1 MINITYLIGNGFDL
15 ACGLKTRYTDV
26 YDQYCITD
34 SPNENIENFK
44 KTILKDDYKNW
55 TDFEMALP
63 VFGKELGDFE
73 KFSECFLDF
82 LTFLEDYL
90 SEEQNKIDINRYKN
104 ILSEKMKSYFYHF
117 YEYCLQNSKS
127 ELKRLVEDTN
137 ENIIFHF
144 ITFNYTNTLEECL
157 STVSKQT
164 QKHGALFYQY
174 ELPIHIHQKLYDGI
188 LLGLDNEELYKNIPC
203 NDIRRLK
210 NLIDKIFINNRY
222 SDIIDVS
229 VNKLKKSRIIVI
241 FGWSMGESDSFWVK
255 TIKQIFSENSLLHLV
270 YVPYYPESTN
280 KRFRSQSLDREDEQ
294 KDFIIKKFGIP
305 EKYHNRVHI
314 VTNTE
319 YMKLDFLAN
328 SSNEEKE
335 LVDI

>member
-1 MINITYLIGNGFDL
+1 MIITYLIGNGFDL

-26 YDQYCITD
+26 YDKYCITD
-34 SPNENIENFK
+34 SPNKNIENFK
-44 KTILKDDYKNW
+44 KTILKDNYKNW

-63 VFGKELGDFE
+63 EFGKELNDFE
-73 KFSECFLDF
+73 KFRECVQDF
-82 LTFLEDYL
+82 LAFLEDYL
-90 SEEQNKIDINRYKN
+90 IKEQAKIDIKCNN
-104 ILSEKMKSYFYHF
+104 DILSNKMKSYIYHF

-127 ELKRLVEDTN
+127 VLKKLVEETN
-137 ENIIFHF
+137 ENVTCRF
-144 ITFNYTNTLEECL
+144 ITFNYTDTLEKCL
-157 STVSKQT
+157 STVSEQIPKQSSF
-164 QKHGALFYQY
+164 FYRN
-174 ELPIHIHQKLYDGI
+174 ETPIHIHHKLNDGI
-188 LLGLDNEELYKNIPC
+188 LLGLDNEEIYKNIPC
-203 NDIRRLK
+203 HDIRRLE
-210 NLIDKIFINNRY
+210 NLIDKIIINKRY

-229 VNKLKKSRIIVI
+229 VNKLTKSRIIII
-241 FGWSMGESDSFWVK
+241 FGWSMGESDSFWVRTVK
-255 TIKQIFSENSLLHLV
+255 RIFSENSLLHLV

-280 KRFRSQSLDREDEQ
+280 KRFRNQPLDREDEQ

-328 SSNEEKE
+328 SSNEAKE